1 MIIKKRTLLGLFIC
15 LFLTTFL
22 FFTVNSN
29 GPAYADSE
37 VVGPTVEFGASV
49 KLTQQ
54 DTGMRFTWSM
64 SKAQYNSLK
73 ESEDKVEFGMIIAP
87 SDYNDAV
94 SINAE
99 NVFGENNKYTDA
111 ERMANGESLDGKKQI
126 LNLHGSELYYD
137 TEKDLYLFR
146 GVIANIKPENYTRKF
161 IGVGYIAVTGKNAEK
176 PTYTFA
182 DNKQCSDN
190 GRTVTFIAE
199 KAYQDYSSNES
210 YKKILDGFIENGYKN
225 LGLDDENIISDE
237 EYDILKTACDSEIIL
252 GSGKSFKFSSDV
264 SESKYVFADVDFE
277 AKNMTFEYPIAESV
291 IENFIQSNTNK
302 SAYGLNE
309 KNNPSRFTV
318 NASGVWHPQFE
329 GRYGVLEIKPSKY
342 TAKTSNN
349 SAKDGYHLQSSFR
362 DESFYATNES
372 WDYVSVWVYVE
383 GAENEE
389 VTMSTSW
396 YNTCKTTVKCNE
408 WVEYRLNKTGALN
421 VSVLNGIKSQEVIAK
436 WLAYR
441 INGSTAP
448 LLAIDTES
456 ESIGNR
462 KIYID
467 SISYD
472 KAITFKASGKAETG
486 SSITLTASATGNI
499 SDGFEYSVKK
509 PGSKDYEGISG
520 NTFVPTEAGVYE
532 FKATRIIDGVK
543 RSEIIEI
550 VIGASNTIESF
561 DSESSVNAAY
571 GLNAKGNPDKNS
583 LNATAVWHSEYSGKQ
598 GVLELQPSGYYSS
611 SSAKRDLYHLKSSFR
626 DGTYYADND
635 DWDYISIWL
644 YVEGTE
650 NEEVKISVSLYGS
663 CQVTVKCNEWVEFRI
678 DKERARSLSSSSTYV
693 DQSGATVSGKNQQT
707 LAYWMSKEENS
718 ITLRAPLIAI
728 DTASTEKTTRK
739 IFVDKIS
746 YEKNA

>member
-1 MIIKKRTLLGLFIC
+1 MRKRIAIILLTFVGILCIGICGCVNESKNQTKDSLFSGFTDSTIDVFYGEFFSIEE
-15 LFLTTFL
+15 FLKAYDENGKAYSVAAIVKDSAGNRISL
-22 FFTVNSN
+22 LKNSFTVTDATGYTIELSLLDEDN
-29 GPAYADSE
+29 GSILKTRNVTVVTKDNPAPFITIGN
-37 VVGPTVEFGASV
+37 VVETAVIG
-49 KLTQQ
+49 
-54 DTGMRFTWSM
+54 DTINVPLSFISKSDNFTSIV
-64 SKAQYNSLK
+64 
-73 ESEDKVEFGMIIAP
+73 KVERLNFDTALQ
-87 SDYNDAV
+87 DYKETG
-94 SINAE
+94 AE
-99 NVFGENNKYTDA
+99 SVDCDY
-111 ERMANGESLDGKKQI
+111 RS
-126 LNLHGSELYYD
+126 
-137 TEKDLYLFR
+137 KD
-146 GVIANIKPENYTRKF
+146 E
-161 IGVGYIAVTGKNAEK
+161 E
-176 PTYTFA
+176 
-182 DNKQCSDN
+182 
-190 GRTVTFIAE
+190 VTFIVNKSGRYKVTVSAHNGTE
-199 KAYQDYSSNES
+199 KAQDTFVREKSVYIDVISIPTANE
-210 YKKILDGFIENGYKN
+210 IE
-225 LGLDDENIISDE
+225 
-237 EYDILKTACDSEIIL
+237 
-252 GSGKSFKFSSDV
+252 SFETPASKFSA
-264 SESKYVFADVDFE
+264 Y
-277 AKNMTFEYPIAESV
+277 SV
-291 IENFIQSNTNK
+291 NVQ
-302 SAYGLNE
+302 G
-309 KNNPSRFTV
+309 NPSKGYLNTT
-318 NASGVWHPQFE
+318 GVWHPQFE

-499 SDGFEYSVKK
+499 SEGFEYSVKK

-550 VIGASNTIESF
+550 VIGASNAIESF

-746 YEKNA
+746 YEKNHK